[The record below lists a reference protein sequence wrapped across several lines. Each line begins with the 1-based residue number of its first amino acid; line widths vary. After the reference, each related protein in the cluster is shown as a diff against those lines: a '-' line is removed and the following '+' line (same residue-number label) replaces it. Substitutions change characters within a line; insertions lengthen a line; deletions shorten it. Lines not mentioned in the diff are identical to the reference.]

1 MEENIAFVKMHGA
14 GNDFLMIDDRLGRLD
29 LSPATIA
36 ALCDRHRGVGGDGL
50 ILIRPSASADFTM
63 RYYNSDGTE
72 AELCGNGSR
81 CAAAFAF
88 ETGLAARAMRF
99 ETGAGVVDAE
109 VLPRGVRIGVG
120 EVVSLRLGVALA
132 SSRLVAHYGV
142 CGVPHAVVVD
152 EGFASLSSEE
162 FVRAARAIR
171 RDPAFGHAGANVSAV
186 SLRGGNR
193 FAYRTY
199 ERGVEDETL
208 ACGTG
213 AVVISVVLAHL
224 GLVAPPVACE
234 TAGGDVLEVDF
245 EAAPTGATRC
255 RLTGPVAVAF
265 GGTFRVDEYR
275 RP

>member
-1 MEENIAFVKMHGA
+1 MERNIAFVKMHGA
-14 GNDFLMIDDRLGRLD
+14 GNDFLMIDDRDSRLD

-50 ILIRPSASADFTM
+50 ILIRPSASSDFAM

-88 ETGLAARAMRF
+88 EHRIAERTMRF
-99 ETGAGVVDAE
+99 ETGSGIVDAE
-109 VLPRGVRIGVG
+109 VFTRGVRIGVG
-120 EVVSLRLGVALA
+120 EVASLRLNVALA
-132 SSRLVAHYGV
+132 SSKLVAHYGV

-152 EGFASLSSEE
+152 EHFASLPPDE

-171 RDPAFGHAGANVSAV
+171 RDPAFGGAGANVNAV
-186 SLRGGNR
+186 TLREGSR

-199 ERGVEDETL
+199 ERGVEAETL

-213 AVVISVVLAHL
+213 AVVTSVVLAHL
-224 GLVAPPVACE
+224 GLATPPVTCE

-245 EAAPTGATRC
+245 DAAPTGATRC

-265 GGTFRVDEYR
+265 DGTFRMDEYR
-275 RP
+275 RS